1 VDNAADSDN
10 LTNVIRLLVEEID
23 TALGQDG
30 WTFLPGPSAFPQ
42 MYAGAALRHA
52 ALLLEEM
59 DVARVGGQET
69 TVRILMRTHVETWLI
84 GMYIALGGHDAL
96 DTVAADYQDAME
108 KWDHQLTAYN
118 EKTLRATEKA
128 ERSNEKIRAA
138 NEGKLRW
145 NEEHPDSPPKAPEP
159 EVPVPTRIPVEFDL
173 KPALAGAQT
182 DVPAKPLSL
191 STVACRV
198 DKLLDKVGDNLTAE
212 ATYEVMYRSLS
223 TFAGHITLSLLD
235 RYFPRDAGHY
245 VRIARQPSVPSTAL
259 SFTRNTLVLT
269 AMLAKRTLAIADT
282 PAPVATAIEM
292 SATDEDSA
300 VE

>member
-1 VDNAADSDN
+1 MDDAAEPDN
-10 LTNVIRLLVEEID
+10 LTNVVGLLLEEID
-23 TALGQDG
+23 TALGQG
-30 WTFLPGPSAFPQ
+30 SWTFLPVPSVFSR

-84 GMYIALGGHDAL
+84 GMYIALGGDDAL
-96 DTVAADYQDAME
+96 DAVAADYQDAME

-118 EKTLRATEKA
+118 EKTSRATEKA
-128 ERSNEKIRAA
+128 EQSNEKIRAA

-145 NEEHPDSPPKAPEP
+145 NEQHPDSPPKALEP
-159 EVPVPTRIPVEFDL
+159 EVPVPGRVSVEFDL
-173 KPALAGAQT
+173 SLALAGART

-191 STVACRV
+191 STVANRV
-198 DKLLDKVGDNLTAE
+198 DKLLDKVSDNLTAE

-223 TFAGHITLSLLD
+223 TFAGHVTLSLLD

-245 VRIARQPSVPSTAL
+245 VRTARQPNVPTTAL

-269 AMLAKRTLAIADT
+269 AMLATRTLAMADM
-282 PAPVATAIEM
+282 PAPLATAIEM
-292 SATDEDSA
+292 TATDADSA
-300 VE
+300 DE